1 MLKTLHKKVKF
12 SIFKFLT
19 IKYLTKLYLM
29 ICFDKITDIFS
40 IVDEF
45 CKVFDK
51 TTQPFLLGK
60 HAKRPSVMSKS
71 EVTTIYLLFHLSQV

>member
-1 MLKTLHKKVKF
+1 MFKRLK
-12 SIFKFLT
+12 

-29 ICFDKITDIFS
+29 ICFIKITDIFS

-45 CKVFDK
+45 CKDFDN

-60 HAKRPSVMSKS
+60 PSKRPSVMSKS
-71 EVTTIYLLFHLSQV
+71 EVITIYLFFHLSGFRCFKHF